1 MSAHTNPGR
10 ALKRQVLAA
19 NDAFYKAMREGD
31 YAAMERLWAERRT
44 VTCTHP
50 DWHMLVGR
58 EAVME
63 SWRVILTEHEPPE
76 IWPTEA
82 QAIVTGS
89 TAMVLCSER
98 IGGLELVASN
108 GFVREGLRWRVLN
121 HQSAHAPAESTQ

>member
-1 MSAHTNPGR
+1 MKPGL
-10 ALKRQVLAA
+10 AAKRRVLAA

-50 DWHMLVGR
+50 DWHMLMGR

-63 SWRVILTEHEPPE
+63 SWRMILTEHEPPE
-76 IWPTEA
+76 IWPVDA

-89 TAMVLCSER
+89 TAIVLCGER
-98 IGGLELVASN
+98 IGGFELVASN
-108 GFVREGLRWRVLN
+108 SFVREGRSWRLLN
-121 HQSAHAPAESTQ
+121 HQAAHAPAEKAR

>member
-1 MSAHTNPGR
+1 MTPDTTPVR
-10 ALKRQVLAA
+10 AAKRQVLAA

-89 TAMVLCSER
+89 TAMVLCTER

-108 GFVREGLRWRVLN
+108 GFVREGARWRILN

>member
-1 MSAHTNPGR
+1 MNTAR
-10 ALKRQVLAA
+10 AAKRQVLAA

-31 YAAMERLWAERRT
+31 YAAMDRLWAERRT

-76 IWPTEA
+76 IWPIEA

-89 TAMVLCSER
+89 TAMVLCTEQ
-98 IGGLELVASN
+98 IGGIELVASN

>member
-1 MSAHTNPGR
+1 MSKAQ
-10 ALKRQVLAA
+10 AAKRQVLAA
-19 NDAFYKAMREGD
+19 NEAFYKAMREGD
-31 YAAMERLWAERRT
+31 YAAMDRLWAERRT

-82 QAIVTGS
+82 LAIVTGS
-89 TAMVLCSER
+89 TAMVLCTER
-98 IGGLELVASN
+98 IGGIELVASN

-121 HQSAHAPAESTQ
+121 HQSSHAPAESTQ

>member
-1 MSAHTNPGR
+1 MTRGR
-10 ALKRQVLAA
+10 AAKRQVLAA

-31 YAAMERLWAERRT
+31 YAAMDRLWAERRT

-76 IWPTEA
+76 IWPAEA

-89 TAMVLCSER
+89 TAMVLCTER
-98 IGGLELVASN
+98 IGGIELVASN

>member
-1 MSAHTNPGR
+1 MNKAR
-10 ALKRQVLAA
+10 LVKRQVLAA

-31 YAAMERLWAERRT
+31 YAAMDRLWAERRT

-58 EAVME
+58 DAVME
-63 SWRVILTEHEPPE
+63 SWRVILTEHEPPA

-89 TAMVLCSER
+89 TAMVLCTER
-98 IGGLELVASN
+98 IDGIELVASN
-108 GFVREGLRWRVLN
+108 GFVREGLRWRLLN